1 MLVPQVSSEARTH
14 RRAPAQHRVFQ
25 TASGPHRKKGKTR
38 PQGLSKPGF
47 VLVQNSPQWLCQ
59 LRPSEENLT
68 GQPDHRQ
75 ETWSLPGDSRNPHR
89 SPEQS
94 GFWTPEF
101 RPMPTPVGS
110 YRTCSPGQ
118 IRESEKCRT
127 ARCPR
132 GQSKAGPNNLGGNV
146 CNRQAHARV
155 PLGVAFGAPP
165 SCERFISTEFLGFG
179 RTAISV
185 AAIALSS

>member
-1 MLVPQVSSEARTH
+1 MLVPQVSSEARTQH
-14 RRAPAQHRVFQ
+14 RAPAQWRVFL

-38 PQGLSKPGF
+38 PQGLSKPGL

-68 GQPDHRQ
+68 GQPNHGQ
-75 ETWSLPGDSRNPHR
+75 ETWSLSGDSRNPHR

-94 GFWTPEF
+94 GLWTPDF

-118 IRESEKCRT
+118 IRESEECRT
-127 ARCPR
+127 ARCPL
-132 GQSKAGPNNLGGNV
+132 GQSKAEPNILGGNV
-146 CNRQAHARV
+146 RNRQPHVRV
-155 PLGVAFGAPP
+155 PLGVAFGALP
-165 SCERFISTEFLGFG
+165 SSERFIQHRIPRFRSH
-179 RTAISV
+179 RDR
-185 AAIALSS
+185 LSS